1 MGWRLQSNIKVIT
14 MLKFTNAVGG
24 REGDPLYINK
34 EWIVSVYEFS
44 KVPGGSLVTGI
55 YGGPQGSLW
64 EVSESI
70 SEVIKIINS

>member
-1 MGWRLQSNIKVIT
+1 

-24 REGDPLYINK
+24 REGDPREGDPLYINK